1 MCIDL
6 FCDLHTKGSVFMK
19 AKAKEI
25 ISILKVTAKNFLRYI
40 AILVTIGAI
49 IGGIVIGM
57 IYMVGKTGAS
67 VKVGNAEISA
77 PAKK

>member
-1 MCIDL
+1 
-6 FCDLHTKGSVFMK
+6 MK
-19 AKAKEI
+19 AKAQAAIE
-25 ISILKVTAKNFLRYI
+25 ILKVAAKNFTRYI
-40 AILVTIGAI
+40 AILVTIGVLV
-49 IGGIVIGM
+49 GGIVMGM